1 MIILHVV
8 ANVFQICETLRNAYI
23 YQLILLHKLY
33 MLEGINIYPYI
44 ENNTWRAEIR
54 DLFRVLKM
62 ISGHDI
68 TI

>member
-8 ANVFQICETLRNAYI
+8 ANVFQICETLRNADI

-44 ENNTWRAEIR
+44 ENNTWRMEIY
-54 DLFRVLKM
+54 FEC
-62 ISGHDI
+62 
-68 TI
+68 